1 MTDTDYVLD
10 VQDLKTYFYTF
21 RGVVKAVDGVSF
33 KLKRGG
39 ILGVVGESGC
49 GKSVTGFSL
58 MKMVDPPGKFVGGKI
73 LFNGENILEKNE
85 KEMEKIRGNQI
96 SMIFQDPMTSLN
108 PVYTIGE
115 QLLESL
121 ELHQKNLSKQERW
134 DKAVSLLKLVGIPS
148 PEERMKEYPHQFS
161 GGMRQRVIIAIALA
175 TNPALIIA
183 DEPTTAL
190 DVTVQSQIVWELKEL
205 VHREHSSL
213 IMITHDIALISQIAE
228 NIIVM
233 YCGKVIESGTMEDII
248 FHAKHPYTQGLL
260 HSIPTMTDSE
270 DRLEPIKG
278 IVPSMF
284 DLPKGCKFAP
294 RCGHCKGICL
304 EKEPE
309 KISIDGH
316 HTVCCHLY
324 TEGRS

>member
-1 MTDTDYVLD
+1 MADPDYVLD

-33 KLKRGG
+33 RLKRGG

-49 GKSVTGFSL
+49 GKSVTGFSI
-58 MKMVDPPGKFVGGKI
+58 MKMVDPPGRFAGGKI
-73 LFNGENILEKNE
+73 LFNGENILDKSE

-121 ELHQKNLSKQERW
+121 ELHQRQLSKQERW
-134 DKAVSLLKLVGIPS
+134 EKAVSLLKLVGIPS

-175 TNPALIIA
+175 TNPELIIA

-190 DVTVQSQIVWELKEL
+190 DVTVQSQIVWELQEL

-248 FHAKHPYTQGLL
+248 FHAQHPYTQGLL
-260 HSIPTMTDSE
+260 HSIPSMTDSSE
-270 DRLEPIKG
+270 RLEPITG

-284 DLPKGCKFAP
+284 ELPKGCKFAP
-294 RCGHCKGICL
+294 RCAHCMAICK
-304 EKEPE
+304 EKEPDTVQL
-309 KISIDGH
+309 DGQ

-324 TEGRS
+324 TERRS

>member
-121 ELHQKNLSKQERW
+121 ELHQKDLNKQERW
-134 DKAVSLLKLVGIPS
+134 EKAVSLLKQVGISS

-213 IMITHDIALISQIAE
+213 IMIIHDIALISQIAE

-270 DRLEPIKG
+270 NRLEPIKG

-294 RCGHCKGICL
+294 RCEHCKGICL

-309 KISIDGH
+309 KVSLDGH